1 MICCCFCF
9 RTIPMADKDP
19 INFIKGLNP
28 DPYLLCEKR
37 VAESAHYNNE
47 FLQDFAGSTLPLVKK
62 QKKNFKPYFG
72 KIIVKK
78 TKAE

>member
-1 MICCCFCF
+1 
-9 RTIPMADKDP
+9 MADKDP

-47 FLQDFAGSTLPLVKK
+47 FLQDF
-62 QKKNFKPYFG
+62 QIFRG
-72 KIIVKK
+72 K
-78 TKAE
+78 